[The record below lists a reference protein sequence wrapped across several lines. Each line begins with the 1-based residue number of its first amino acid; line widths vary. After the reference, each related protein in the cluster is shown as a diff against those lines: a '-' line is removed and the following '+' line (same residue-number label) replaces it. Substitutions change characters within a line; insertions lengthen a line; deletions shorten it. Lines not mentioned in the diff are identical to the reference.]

1 MKEDS
6 SEPID
11 LSSISGFEIEP
22 SWVKG
27 KQDSSTYKDVPR
39 KQKTHTRQKT
49 SKEKFRGD
57 KRRNQSFTQRKIVTS
72 YDFQILPQINILEK
86 IKKEM
91 RKTGVSYALSDICE
105 TISSKNERFLVKARF
120 KNDEEKSFIKTKI
133 DQKIFS
139 SADEAVD
146 HLLKNRF
153 EECFTKELD
162 IEEKPNKNFSYAYKC
177 SKTNVLLP
185 PNNYHR
191 YDEMVKQHIFLHKIA
206 ENYDRFVKNL
216 LKVEDKEE
224 IEAWLENPLKIYK
237 FKIQNEENT
246 WYKSID
252 QLRSKLLNDLP
263 SSFFEKEKIIRVSG
277 SDFVN
282 LDPSIYEEFKKYF
295 NFKPNW
301 INNLFTSCLV
311 NLKKSNFF
319 IFKYSEKKHTY
330 ACAYKRNKPDEK
342 QLTERVQKILK
353 FLKET
358 KESKKS
364 QIIRNEKLKNL
375 DPKIIL
381 LELKW
386 LVKEGYITE
395 FADGSVSI
403 N

>member
-1 MKEDS
+1 MKEDT

-11 LSSISGFEIEP
+11 LSSIEDFEIEP

-27 KQDSSTYKDVPR
+27 KQDSSSYKDVPR
-39 KQKTHTRQKT
+39 KHKGHAKQKT
-49 SKEKFRGD
+49 SKEKFRGN
-57 KRRNQSFTQRKIVTS
+57 KKQNNFTERKIVTS
-72 YDFQILPQINILEK
+72 YDFQILPRINILEK

-105 TISSKNERFLVKARF
+105 TISSKNERFIVKARF
-120 KNDEEKSFIKTKI
+120 KNDDEKSFIKTKI

-146 HLLKNRF
+146 HLLKKRF

-162 IEEKPNKNFSYAYKC
+162 IEDKPNKSFGYAYKC
-177 SKTNVLLP
+177 SKTNILLP

-191 YDEMVKQHIFLHKIA
+191 YDEMVKQHIFLHGIT
-206 ENYDRFVKNL
+206 ENYDMFVRSL
-216 LKVEDKEE
+216 VKVEDEDE
-224 IEAWLENPLKIYK
+224 IKAWLENPLKIYK
-237 FKIQNEENT
+237 FKFQNKDNT
-246 WYKSID
+246 WYRGID
-252 QLRSKLLNDLP
+252 QLRSKLLFDLP
-263 SSFFEKEKIIRVSG
+263 SSFFEKEKIIKING
-277 SDFVN
+277 SDVKN
-282 LDPSIYEEFKKYF
+282 LDRSIYEQFKQYF

-301 INNLFTSCLV
+301 INSLFTSCLV

-330 ACAYKRNKPDEK
+330 ASAYKSNKPDEK

-358 KESKKS
+358 KENKKS
-364 QIIRNEKLKNL
+364 QIIRSEKLGDL

-381 LELKW
+381 VELKW
-386 LVKEGYITE
+386 MVKEGYITE

>member
-6 SEPID
+6 NKPID
-11 LSSISGFEIEP
+11 LSSIRDFEIEP

-27 KQDSSTYKDVPR
+27 KQDSSSYKDVSG
-39 KQKTHTRQKT
+39 KQKAHARQKT

-57 KRRNQSFTQRKIVTS
+57 KRQSHSFTKRKIVTS
-72 YDFQILPQINILEK
+72 YDFQILPQVNILEK

-120 KNDEEKSFIKTKI
+120 KNDDEKSFIKTKI

-162 IEEKPNKNFSYAYKC
+162 IEDKPNKNFGYAYKC
-177 SKTNVLLP
+177 SKTNILLP

-191 YDEMVKQHIFLHKIA
+191 YDEMVKQHIFLHRIT

-216 LKVEDKEE
+216 VKVEDEEE
-224 IEAWLENPLKIYK
+224 IRTWLENPFKIYK
-237 FKIQNEENT
+237 FKFQNEDNT
-246 WYKSID
+246 WYKGID
-252 QLRSKLLNDLP
+252 QLRSKLLYDLP
-263 SSFFEKEKIIRVSG
+263 GSFFEKEKVIKVSG
-277 SDFVN
+277 SGIKN
-282 LDPSIYEEFKKYF
+282 LDPSIYEQFKQYF
-295 NFKPNW
+295 SFKQNW
-301 INNLFTSCLV
+301 INSLFTSCLV

-330 ACAYKRNKPDEK
+330 ACAYKKNKPDEK
-342 QLTERVQKILK
+342 ELTERVQKILK

-364 QIIRNEKLKNL
+364 KIIRNEKLGNL

-381 LELKW
+381 VELKW
-386 LVKEGYITE
+386 MVKEGYITE
-395 FADGSVSI
+395 FADGSVSV

>member
-11 LSSISGFEIEP
+11 LSSIEDFEIEP

-27 KQDSSTYKDVPR
+27 KQDSSSYKDVPR
-39 KQKTHTRQKT
+39 KQKGHARQKT
-49 SKEKFRGD
+49 SKEKFREN
-57 KRRNQSFTQRKIVTS
+57 KRQNNSFTERKIVTS

-91 RKTGVSYALSDICE
+91 RKTGVSYALSNICE
-105 TISSKNERFLVKARF
+105 TISSNNERFIVKARF
-120 KNDEEKSFIKTKI
+120 KNDSEKSFIKTKI

-139 SADEAVD
+139 SVNEAID
-146 HLLKNRF
+146 HLLKRRF

-162 IEEKPNKNFSYAYKC
+162 IEDKPKNFVYAYKC

-191 YDEMVKQHIFLHKIA
+191 YDEMVKQHIFLHGIR
-206 ENYDRFVKNL
+206 ENYDKFVKTL
-216 LKVEDKEE
+216 VKVEDEGE
-224 IEAWLENPLKIYK
+224 IKAWLENTLIIYK
-237 FKIQNEENT
+237 FKFQNGDNT
-246 WYKSID
+246 WYKGID
-252 QLRSKLLNDLP
+252 QLRSKLLRDLP
-263 SSFFEKEKIIRVSG
+263 SSFFEKEKIIKVCG
-277 SDFVN
+277 SEIKN
-282 LDPSIYEEFKKYF
+282 LNPSIYEQFKQYF
-295 NFKPNW
+295 GFKQNW
-301 INNLFTSCLV
+301 INSLFTSCLV

-319 IFKYSEKKHTY
+319 IFKYTEKKHTY

-358 KESKKS
+358 KENKKS
-364 QIIRNEKLKNL
+364 QIIRNKRLEDL

-381 LELKW
+381 VELKW
-386 LVKEGYITE
+386 MVKEGYITE
-395 FADGSVSI
+395 FADGSVSV